1 MRLIR
6 RAALAA
12 LIALAI
18 VPAHATDWPTKPVT
32 IYVTTA
38 AGGNTDLMA
47 RMAAEHLS
55 AKLGKPFVVENRPS
69 AGGAQASGAVV
80 NAAPDGYSLLFTP
93 SSAILLAPLVQKMGF
108 DPDKSLTPVTN
119 VGTGSQV
126 IAIKRSLPVNNLAEF
141 LAYAK
146 ANPGKL
152 NFAAAGTNNIS
163 HLAPLL
169 LFKRAGAEVVMVPS
183 RGEPQAI
190 ADLIAGNV
198 DFYFG
203 NTSVLL
209 AQREHP
215 AIRLLAVGTAERI
228 PSAPDL
234 PTASETA
241 PGLRVRVV
249 ERLPG
254 AERHARS
261 HHRQAARC
269 RHRDGAGRRRFR
281 RASRRS
287 AFCRA
292 GRPRSRLPPRSRAIA
307 GISPRPS
314 RRRAFRRPDHEHDPD
329 QLARSGFRK

>member
-1 MRLIR
+1 MALSR
-6 RAALAA
+6 RTALAALAA
-12 LIALAI
+12 MTI
-18 VPAHATDWPTKPVT
+18 VSTQTHANDWPTKQVT

-55 AKLGKPFVVENRPS
+55 AKFGKTFVVENRPS
-69 AGGAQASGAVV
+69 AGGAQATGQVV
-80 NAAPDGYSLLFTP
+80 SAAPDGYSILFTP
-93 SSAILLAPLVQKMGF
+93 NSAVLLAPLVQKLSF

-146 ANPGKL
+146 ANPKKL

-169 LFKRAGAEVVMVPS
+169 LFARAGVEVVMVPS

-190 ADLIAGNV
+190 SDLVAGNV

-209 AQREHP
+209 SQKDNP
-215 AIRLLAVGTAERI
+215 AIKLLAVGTAQRV

-234 PTASETA
+234 PTASETVPGFVFASWNGFLVPNGTPDDIIEKIRGAIVDMVKA
-241 PGLRVRVV
+241 PEMSARLIGLGI
-249 ERLPG
+249 LPG
-254 AERHARS
+254 GQTKE
-261 HHRQAARC
+261 QVAA
-269 RHRDGAGRRRFR
+269 
-281 RASRRS
+281 
-287 AFCRA
+287 AFQNDRKNFA
-292 GRPRSRLPPRSRAIA
+292 DAVKAA
-307 GISPRPS
+307 GIPAP
-314 RRRAFRRPDHEHDPD
+314 
-329 QLARSGFRK
+329 